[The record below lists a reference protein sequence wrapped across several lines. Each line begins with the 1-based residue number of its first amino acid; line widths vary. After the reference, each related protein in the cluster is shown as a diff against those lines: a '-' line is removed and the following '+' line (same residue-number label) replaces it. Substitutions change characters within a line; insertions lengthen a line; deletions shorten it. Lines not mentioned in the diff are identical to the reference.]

1 MHSRYASVFGIEI
14 LELNQYFRPAQQD
27 LSATSSLILCDT
39 LKDDIER
46 AFAPVTINS
55 IVKSPTIAFS
65 EQQLGLP
72 GPNLTGAQKRVLW
85 ALMSE
90 HLDTL

>member
-1 MHSRYASVFGIEI
+1 MHSRYASVFGIEK
-14 LELNQYFRPAQQD
+14 LELNQHFRPAQSEQ
-27 LSATSSLILCDT
+27 SVNSSLILSDT

-46 AFAPVTINS
+46 AFAPLTINK
-55 IVKSPTIAFS
+55 IVKSSTIEFS
-65 EQQLGLP
+65 EQQLSLP
-72 GPNLTGAQKRVLW
+72 DSTLSSAQKRALW

>member
-1 MHSRYASVFGIEI
+1 MHSRYASVFGIEK
-14 LELNQYFRPAQQD
+14 LELNQHFRPAPSEQ
-27 LSATSSLILCDT
+27 SANSSLTLCDT

-46 AFAPVTINS
+46 AFAPVIINK
-55 IVKSPTIAFS
+55 IVKSSTIEFN

-72 GPNLTGAQKRVLW
+72 DSSLSSAQKRALW

>member
-1 MHSRYASVFGIEI
+1 MHSRYASVFGIEK
-14 LELNQYFRPAQQD
+14 LELNQHFRPAPLEQ
-27 LSATSSLILCDT
+27 SANSSLILSDT

-46 AFAPVTINS
+46 AFAPVIINKIFKSSTIEFN
-55 IVKSPTIAFS
+55 

-72 GPNLTGAQKRVLW
+72 DSSLSSAQKRVLW

>member
-1 MHSRYASVFGIEI
+1 MHSRYASVFGIEK
-14 LELNQYFRPAQQD
+14 LELNQHFRPAPLEQ
-27 LSATSSLILCDT
+27 SANSSLILCDT

-55 IVKSPTIAFS
+55 IVKSPTIEFS

-72 GPNLTGAQKRVLW
+72 DSTLSSAQKRALW

>member
-1 MHSRYASVFGIEI
+1 MHSRYASVFGIEK
-14 LELNQYFRPAQQD
+14 LELNQHFRPAQAE

-55 IVKSPTIAFS
+55 IVKSPIIEFS

-72 GPNLTGAQKRVLW
+72 DSNLTCAQKRALW

>member
-1 MHSRYASVFGIEI
+1 MHSRYASVFGIEK
-14 LELNQYFRPAQQD
+14 LELNQYFRPAQSEQ
-27 LSATSSLILCDT
+27 SANSSLILSDT

-46 AFAPVTINS
+46 AFAPVTINK
-55 IVKSPTIAFS
+55 IVKSSAIEFS
-65 EQQLGLP
+65 EQQLSLP
-72 GPNLTGAQKRVLW
+72 DSTLSSAQKRALW

>member
-14 LELNQYFRPAQQD
+14 LELNQYFRPAHPEQP
-27 LSATSSLILCDT
+27 ATSSLMLCDT

-46 AFAPVTINS
+46 AFAPITINS
-55 IVKSPTIAFS
+55 MVKSPSIEFS

-72 GPNLTGAQKRVLW
+72 GPNLTGAQKRALW

>member
-1 MHSRYASVFGIEI
+1 MHSRYASVFGIEK
-14 LELNQYFRPAQQD
+14 LELNQHFRPAQSEQ
-27 LSATSSLILCDT
+27 SANSSLILSDT

-46 AFAPVTINS
+46 AFAPVIIDKIIKSS
-55 IVKSPTIAFS
+55 IIEFS
-65 EQQLGLP
+65 EQQLSLP
-72 GPNLTGAQKRVLW
+72 DSSLSSTQKRALW

>member
-1 MHSRYASVFGIEI
+1 MHSRYASVFGIEK
-14 LELNQYFRPAQQD
+14 LELNQHFRPAQAE
-27 LSATSSLILCDT
+27 LSATSSLILSDT

-55 IVKSPTIAFS
+55 IVKSSTIEFS

-72 GPNLTGAQKRVLW
+72 DSNLTCAQKRALW

-90 HLDTL
+90 HLDAL

>member
-1 MHSRYASVFGIEI
+1 MHSRYASVFGIEK
-14 LELNQYFRPAQQD
+14 LELNQHFRPAQAE

-39 LKDDIER
+39 LK
-46 AFAPVTINS
+46 
-55 IVKSPTIAFS
+55 KSPIIEFS

-72 GPNLTGAQKRVLW
+72 DSNLTCAQKRALW